1 MRPHRFTTA
10 KAAPPRPH
18 GSSCAASLAHEV
30 DPLVEGGQTGPSMQH
45 ARGALWA
52 PESSMSAPS
61 RIGSAFHRLH
71 KRRKA
76 QQNEAPKWQFSVDAT
91 VTRR

>member
-18 GSSCAASLAHEV
+18 GSGASSAHEV
-30 DPLVEGGQTGPSMQH
+30 DPLVELRGPTAPSMRH